1 LNFTGYGIFKT
12 LSTAM
17 IFLVQW
23 LMYVVLFQ
31 TLMLVLSLFN
41 GALSYMGGTDANII
55 NTAFAYYPGDI
66 LLLLGAVALTN
77 TIVFYLISLP
87 LALWTRYWKCRSGW
101 KKIGLLFIFFLLIY
115 YCWVSLAC
123 IRIPSLFSEIYYG
136 DGSLFTARIMFWLC
150 SRFGLILA
158 SMVALTFFILIWR
171 GAATGLGR
179 EIRSGRLVREILF
192 AGGLVLAAFMSYM
205 VWNAENKTADISLPP
220 RSVVLMVADSFRSD
234 HFSSSGTPSLWLLAG
249 EEKAV
254 VLPDVVPPLP
264 RTAPAINAL
273 LTGKLPPESGVTTM
287 FSNESTFKQIPSV
300 VSYYRAHGYCTVAT
314 GEYPAEFMSKFEYGF
329 EYIDAPLVRFKE
341 IVLQMFLKKNPF
353 FLATMSWD
361 FIRDL
366 LPEKYSNILEG
377 LPIFAAPN
385 SMFVEFGRLVNKC
398 GGRPVFAILFADQ
411 PHFPYVQT
419 WPFYLNP
426 PQQHSRFQ
434 YLADA
439 YLTPRDDLERQ
450 QIRSLYQRAL
460 HSVDST
466 FSRYLRHWR
475 NRGILQQSTVIVTGD
490 HGESL
495 YDRQGIIGHG
505 DQLGEWEGINV
516 PWLVFGA
523 GRKAFTGMQETLV
536 QNLHLIPLTGLPQ
549 KLLDLNQIGEKI
561 NPCGLDGEKPCL
573 LDPGVIYVETGLWM
587 AHTPNLPKN
596 RIRYPD
602 IAESLSVG
610 DKNAQIVLKDQ
621 YQPVVE
627 YAKHRLWVIDGDR
640 YELLPLSNRLI
651 FRKNNEEISFSLVPK
666 IIRKFL
672 HRIEFPLPEDME

>member
-1 LNFTGYGIFKT
+1 MRKNRIIKS
-12 LSTAM
+12 LSSSI
-17 IFLVQW
+17 IFLCQW
-23 LMYVVLFQ
+23 LMYVLLFQ
-31 TLMLVLSLFN
+31 TLMLALSLSN

-55 NTAFAYYPGDI
+55 KTAFAYYPRDI
-66 LLLLGAVALTN
+66 LVLLGAVALIN

-101 KKIGLLFIFFLLIY
+101 KNLSLSFILFLLIY

-136 DGSLFTARIMFWLC
+136 DGSYFTARIMYWLC
-150 SRFGLILA
+150 SRSGLILV
-158 SMVALTFFILIWR
+158 SVVVPTFFVWIWR
-171 GAATGLGR
+171 GAVTGLAR
-179 EIRSGRLVREILF
+179 EIRIGRLVREIVF
-192 AGGLVLAAFMSYM
+192 AGGLVLAALVSFM
-205 VWNAENKTADISLPP
+205 VWNAENRTADISLPS

-234 HFSSSGTPSLWLLAG
+234 HFSSSGTPSLWQLAG

-264 RTAPAINAL
+264 RTGPAINAL
-273 LTGKLPPESGVTTM
+273 LTGKLPSESGVTTM
-287 FSNESTFKQIPSV
+287 FSSESTFKQIPSV

-314 GEYPAEFMSKFEYGF
+314 GEYPAEFMRKLEYGF

-353 FLATMSWD
+353 ILATMSWN
-361 FIRDL
+361 FFRDR
-366 LPEKYSNILEG
+366 LPVKYATLLEG
-377 LPIFAAPN
+377 LPLFAAPN
-385 SMFVEFGRLVNKC
+385 NLFVKFDRLVNKC
-398 GGRPVFAILFADQ
+398 GGRPVFALLFADQ

-419 WPFYLNP
+419 WPYYLNP
-426 PQQHSRFQ
+426 PQQLSRFQ

-450 QIRSLYQRAL
+450 QIRSLYLNAL

-466 FSRYLRHWR
+466 FSRYLKHWR
-475 NRGILQQSTVIVTGD
+475 SRGILQQSTVIVTGD

-495 YDRQGIIGHG
+495 YDGQGIIGHG

-523 GRKAFTGMQETLV
+523 GRKAFTGIRETPV
-536 QNLHLIPLTGLPQ
+536 RNLHLIPLTGLSQ
-549 KLLDLNQIGEKI
+549 KLLDINQLEEKI
-561 NPCGLDGEKPCL
+561 NPCGHDGEKPCL
-573 LDPGVIYVETGLWM
+573 IDPGVIYVETGLWM

-602 IAESLSVG
+602 IAESLSIG
-610 DKNAQIVLKDQ
+610 DKDAQIVLKEQ
-621 YQPVVE
+621 YRPVVE
-627 YAKHRLWVIDGDR
+627 YAKHRLWIIDGDR
-640 YELLPLSNRLI
+640 YELRPMSNRLI
-651 FRKNNEEISFSLVPK
+651 LIRNNEEISFTLAPR

-672 HRIEFPLPEDME
+672 DRTEFPLPEEMK

>member
-1 LNFTGYGIFKT
+1 
-12 LSTAM
+12 M
-17 IFLVQW
+17 IFLGQW
-23 LMYVVLFQ
+23 LMYVMLFQ
-31 TLMLVLSLFN
+31 ALMLVLSLFN

-55 NTAFAYYPGDI
+55 KTALAYYPRDI
-66 LLLLGAVALTN
+66 LSLLGAVALIN

-87 LALWTRYWKCRSGW
+87 LALWTRYWKRRSGW
-101 KKIGLLFIFFLLIY
+101 KKIGLLFIFFLLMY

-136 DGSLFTARIMFWLC
+136 DGSFVTARIMFGLC
-150 SRFGLILA
+150 SRYGMILA
-158 SMVALTFFILIWR
+158 SVAALTFFIWIWR
-171 GAATGLGR
+171 RAATGLGR
-179 EIRSGRLVREILF
+179 EIRTGRLVKEILF
-192 AGGLVLAAFMSYM
+192 YCGIVLAALMSFM

-234 HFSSSGTPSLWLLAG
+234 HFSSSGTPGLWRLAD

-264 RTAPAINAL
+264 RTAPSINAL
-273 LTGKLPPESGVTTM
+273 LTGKLPLESGVTTM

-300 VSYYRAHGYCTVAT
+300 VSHYRDHGYCTVAI
-314 GEYPAEFMSKFEYGF
+314 GEYPAEFMRKLEYGF

-341 IVLQMFLKKNPF
+341 IVLQAFLKKNPF
-353 FLATMSWD
+353 ILATMSWN
-361 FIRDL
+361 FFRDL
-366 LPEKYSNILEG
+366 LPGTYSNILEG

-419 WPFYLNP
+419 WPFYLNL
-426 PQQHSRFQ
+426 PQQRSRFQ

-450 QIRSLYQRAL
+450 QIRSLYQSAL
-460 HSVDST
+460 HSIDST

-475 NRGILQQSTVIVTGD
+475 NKGILQQSTVIVTGD

-495 YDRQGIIGHG
+495 YDRLGIIGHG

-516 PWLVFGA
+516 PWLAFGA
-523 GRKAFTGMQETLV
+523 GRKTFIGMHEALV
-536 QNLHLIPLTGLPQ
+536 QNLHLIPLTGLSQ
-549 KLLDLNQIGEKI
+549 KLLDLNQVGEKI
-561 NPCGLDGEKPCL
+561 NPCGHDGEKPCL
-573 LDPGVIYVETGLWM
+573 LDPGAIYVETGLWM
-587 AHTPNLPKN
+587 AQTPNLPKN

-602 IAESLSVG
+602 IAESLSVR
-610 DKNAQIVLKDQ
+610 DKNAQIALKEQ

-640 YELLPLSNRLI
+640 YELWPLSNRMI
-651 FRKNNEEISFSLVPK
+651 FIKNNEEIAFKMVPP
-666 IIRKFL
+666 IIRRFL